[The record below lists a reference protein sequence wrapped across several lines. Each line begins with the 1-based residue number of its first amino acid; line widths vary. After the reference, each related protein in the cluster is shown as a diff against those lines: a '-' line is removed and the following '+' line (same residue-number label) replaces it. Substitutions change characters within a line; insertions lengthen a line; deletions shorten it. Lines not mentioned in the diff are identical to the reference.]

1 MGNVSAVIDG
11 QDVTKKDKDIATR
24 KRSGETFQLSFDGLE
39 NIDPILKCLNK
50 DVEVYEQ
57 VLSDTRVRAA
67 VRQRKAKI
75 TGMEW
80 VIAGEN
86 TPEDQIKTLTSLFT
100 SYKMHQTISQVLNA
114 SGFGRQVFEIN
125 WGMVGGLLLPVE
137 LISKPNHWFAYD
149 DDNILVF
156 KPLTGGT
163 EKLPKDKFIV
173 ARNNPSYDNPYGEG
187 YLPACFWPVTFR
199 KNGWGSWA
207 IYLEKYGMPLPILK
221 PTQGTAE
228 KDIRDAVDAVASAVH
243 DAVVSI
249 PDNFEYE
256 IVEAARGGDSVHG
269 KMIDAANTD
278 IAIAVLG
285 TNLTMEIKGG
295 SLAASETSKGVADE
309 QVESDEKLVEGFFDD
324 LLGLIYKFNWSPDQ
338 CPVMDLFP
346 EESVQLERSKRDKN
360 LLDSNPSLK
369 LTKEYYTKNYNLAE
383 DDFDIVDIVDPVDPV
398 DPKTPQE

>member
-11 QDVTKKDKDIATR
+11 QDVTKKDKEFATR

-57 VLSDTRVRAA
+57 VGSDTRVRSA

-80 VIAGEN
+80 VIAGKN
-86 TPEDQIKTLTSLFT
+86 TPKDQIETLTSLFT

-137 LISKPNHWFAYD
+137 LISKPNHWFTYD
-149 DDNILVF
+149 DENVLMF
-156 KPLTGGT
+156 KPQIG
-163 EKLPKDKFIV
+163 EMQKLPKDKFIV
-173 ARNNPSYDNPYGEG
+173 ARNNPSYDNPHGEG
-187 YLPACFWPVTFR
+187 YYPACFWPVTFK
-199 KNGWGSWA
+199 KNGWGSWV
-207 IYLEKYGMPLPILK
+207 IYLEKYGMPLPIVR
-221 PTQGTAE
+221 PDEGT
-228 KDIRDAVDAVASAVH
+228 KDDETEDAVNAIASAVH
-243 DAVVSI
+243 DAVVAI
-249 PDNFEYE
+249 PKNFDYE
-256 IVEAARGGDSVHG
+256 IVEAARGGDSIHA
-269 KMIDAANTD
+269 KLIDAANTD

-309 QVESDEKLVEGFFDD
+309 QVESDEKLVEGFFND

-338 CPVMDLFP
+338 CPIMDLFP
-346 EESVQLERSKRDKN
+346 EESVQLDRSERDKN
-360 LLDSNPSLK
+360 LLDSNRSLK
-369 LTKEYYTKNYNLAE
+369 FTKSYYEKNYNLAE
-383 DDFDIVDIVDPVDPV
+383 DDFDIVDIAEPINTQD
-398 DPKTPQE
+398 